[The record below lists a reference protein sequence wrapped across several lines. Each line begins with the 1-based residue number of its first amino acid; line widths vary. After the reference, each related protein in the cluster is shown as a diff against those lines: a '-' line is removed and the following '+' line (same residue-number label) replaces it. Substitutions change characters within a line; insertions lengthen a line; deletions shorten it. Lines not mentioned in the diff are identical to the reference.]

1 MHRSPVKSLR
11 QFVRIPFHGD
21 VRLKHG
27 DQTLA
32 VQLLDISLKGALL
45 ECKDSPAIALQDTCR
60 LQLPMAEDGAG
71 ITMAGRVVHLDG
83 NQVGIE
89 ITEIDVTSLTRLRR
103 LIELNSGDPQ
113 LMHREILHLFGRN

>member
-1 MHRSPVKSLR
+1 MPRSPIKSLR
-11 QFVRIPFHGD
+11 QYVRIPFAAD
-21 VRLKHG
+21 VRMKLG
-27 DQTLA
+27 EQSLS
-32 VQLLDISLKGALL
+32 VQLLDISLKGALV
-45 ECKDSPAIALQDTCR
+45 ETHDAQPVAMHATCR
-60 LQLPMAEDGAG
+60 LQLPMADDGAG